1 MDLRCR
7 IPFAAPPGAAEVSVP
22 DARGGMGAPGLKI
35 EALWRFD
42 ED

>member
-7 IPFAAPPGAAEVSVP
+7 IPFAAPPGAAGVSVP
-22 DARGGMGAPGLKI
+22 DARDMAPGLKI